1 MNIKNL
7 TTRPG
12 FEFVFAIGIAAIFI
26 LPAAVMAQDNK
37 NIEISITNGDT
48 VINGKNIKDL
58 SPQDRKE
65 ALSDLHKLQGG
76 DRGGHKEYRF
86 ERRSNGGNM
95 GRDNSELGYSNL
107 NIVRTPDGYMVSKE
121 KDDAGQ
127 HPHLRRVKVTDVIIT
142 APEHPMNAPD
152 ENRGDENRSFGPP
165 PHDELIENF
174 SRRNTQEFDYT
185 NIDNDGVET
194 GVNFRVTEP
203 KGVRLKGI
211 AGIDKTDLN
220 ISDLK
225 IVPDFVTGKTL
236 IMFSLPTK
244 ATAEIEF
251 FDNAGKL
258 LWSEKTSTGSFTKN
272 FALPLNGV
280 YNLKIK
286 QSGKMEV
293 KQIFKE
299 G

>member
-1 MNIKNL
+1 MNIKKL
-7 TTRPG
+7 TTKPG
-12 FEFVFAIGIAAIFI
+12 FEFIFAVGIAAIFI

-37 NIEISITNGDT
+37 NIDITIANGDT
-48 VINGKNIKDL
+48 IINGKNIKDM
-58 SPQDRKE
+58 SPAQRQE
-65 ALSDLHKLQGG
+65 AMSDLNKITGKG
-76 DRGGHKEYRF
+76 KGRYNKEYRF
-86 ERRSNGGNM
+86 ERRSNTAPAAATDG
-95 GRDNSELGYSNL
+95 LGVTDL
-107 NIVRTPDGYMVSKE
+107 NIVHTPNGYMVQPQDRQLHVVQMIKR
-121 KDDAGQ
+121 DT
-127 HPHLRRVKVTDVIIT
+127 LRLNVRRDGRRGNG
-142 APEHPMNAPD
+142 HND
-152 ENRGDENRSFGPP
+152 ENFMPP
-165 PHDELIENF
+165 APPMENF
-174 SRRNTQEFDYT
+174 SRRNTQEFEYT

-194 GVNFRVTEP
+194 GVSFRVTEP

-244 ATAEIEF
+244 APADIEF

-258 LWSEKTSTGSFTKN
+258 LWSEKTNTGAFSKN

-299 G
+299 E